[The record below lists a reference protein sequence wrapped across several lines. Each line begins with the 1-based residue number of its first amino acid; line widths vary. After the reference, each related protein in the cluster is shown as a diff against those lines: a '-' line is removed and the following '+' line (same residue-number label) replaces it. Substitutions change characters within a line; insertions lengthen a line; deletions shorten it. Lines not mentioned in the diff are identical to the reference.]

1 MNQKLVTKKN
11 RKLRQLRALY
21 PDIKC
26 KVFYQRD
33 YLHLLVKYGLDEPGN
48 QDLPGGTHPGTRTAA
63 DPGPRKR
70 GRRRSR
76 RGLRGETACPGPRCA
91 SA

>member
-48 QDLPGGTHPGTRTAA
+48 QDLPEAPTRV
-63 DPGPRKR
+63 PGPLQILDL
-70 GRRRSR
+70 GGEDEG
-76 RGLRGETACPGPRCA
+76 GLAAG
-91 SA
+91 